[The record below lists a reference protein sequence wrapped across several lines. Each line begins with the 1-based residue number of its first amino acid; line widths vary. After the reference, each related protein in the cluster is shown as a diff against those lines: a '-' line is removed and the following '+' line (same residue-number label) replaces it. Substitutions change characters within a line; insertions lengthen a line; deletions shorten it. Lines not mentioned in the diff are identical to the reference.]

1 MIVLGDISG
10 IQSYVFDV
18 AEEGGGQ
25 ARRLRARSFFVQL
38 LAETAALRVRRALQW
53 GPDNVLLSGAGKFT
67 LRGSANGPVDNLL
80 ASEQQVINDWLLR
93 ETRGELRLTLAWADT
108 AELDKAAYQA
118 AQHELQCKKAQ
129 PWAPL
134 PGAAWADGR
143 LILDPLDTPCS
154 LCHHAPATE
163 EEIDPDGVRR
173 LVCRTCS
180 RNRVLGQMLPRA
192 RWLVIRDTPQV
203 ADDLTVFGLG
213 IDVVT
218 NDSATVGP
226 ETLAVANLRDPTA
239 PCPSWCPGDR
249 FVQRRLMAH
258 VPVHDDGQP
267 VWFTELAETHSQG
280 DSLLAVFKAD
290 ADSLGVRFEQLL
302 KTSGLDAMHGLSDRL
317 DEFFA
322 GRLRRELASRNGR
335 WWPIYTIFAGGDD
348 LIMVGPWNIMVDF
361 AGTMRQWFAEAFSDH
376 GLTLS
381 AGLELMKPKR
391 PIKPAVER
399 AELLLNEAKDSGK
412 DRLAAFGQVW
422 PWKDHDAIIGAA
434 RQLVEWANAGDIQR
448 GWVHTLLELALARHG
463 DKPEPLATARLAYHV
478 DRNWKKGTPARQW
491 ANRLINNFDDREQTQ
506 VRYLPAIVRYALTAT
521 RTRGEED

>member
-1 MIVLGDISG
+1 MIILGDISG
-10 IQSYVFDV
+10 IQNYVFDV

-38 LAETAALRVRRALQW
+38 LAETAALRVRRALGW
-53 GPDNVLLSGAGKFT
+53 NPDSVLLCGAGKFT
-67 LRGSANGPVDNLL
+67 LRGSRADTADSLL
-80 ASEQQVINDWLLR
+80 EAEQDGINFWLLQ
-93 ETRGELRLTLAWADT
+93 ETRGELRLTLAWTDV
-108 AELDKAAYQA
+108 AESDLTAYQT
-118 AQHELQCKKAQ
+118 AQQELQRRKVQ
-129 PWAPL
+129 PWAPA
-134 PGAAWADGR
+134 PGANWAASR

-173 LVCRTCS
+173 LVCGTCS

-192 RWLVIRDTPQV
+192 RWLVIQDAPQA
-203 ADDLTVFGLG
+203 ADLAMLGLG

-218 NDSATVGP
+218 NDSATIGP
-226 ETLAVANLRDPTA
+226 GTLAVANLQEPET
-239 PCPSWCPGDR
+239 CPSWCPGDR
-249 FVQRRLMAH
+249 FMQRRLMAH

-267 VWFTELAETHSQG
+267 VWFTDLAETHSQG
-280 DSLLAVFKAD
+280 DPLLAVFKAD

-302 KTSGLDAMHGLSDRL
+302 KTGGLDAIQGLSDRL

-322 GRLRRELASRNGR
+322 SRLRRELANRTGR

-348 LIMVGPWNIMVDF
+348 LIMVGPWNVMVDF
-361 AGTMRQWFAEAFSDH
+361 AGTMRQWFAEEFSDH

-399 AELLLNEAKDSGK
+399 AELLLIEAKDSGK
-412 DRLAAFGQVW
+412 DRMAAFGQVW
-422 PWKDHDAIIGAA
+422 QWKDHAAIIDAA
-434 RQLVEWANAGDIQR
+434 RQLVEWADAGDIQR
-448 GWVHTLLELALARHG
+448 GWLHTLLELALARHG
-463 DKPEPLATARLAYHV
+463 EKSDPLATARLAYHV
-478 DRNWKKGTPARQW
+478 DRNWKKGTPARRW
-491 ANRLINNFDDREQTQ
+491 ADRLINDFDDRGQIQ

-521 RTRGEED
+521 RTPGDRE